1 MWIRTHSPAIYMYI
15 HSGTMRSD
23 KWSDAARTRWRWRR
37 GRSRKPRSSWQLL
50 SSSWTGQGRDWRQLP
65 GRQVFFL
72 AVAKRAFFPT
82 AGSCQAAAGP
92 AAEEGEEKGKYQVG
106 RYRISSCQ
114 LGHLSNIWQPL
125 SSWAGQE
132 RDWRQLRR
140 RQFSDTPACRWSVL
154 TVL

>member
-72 AVAKRAFFPT
+72 AVAKRAFLSDGWQLSSSSWT
-82 AGSCQAAAGP
+82 GSRGRR
-92 AAEEGEEKGKYQVG
+92 GKRQIPG
-106 RYRISSCQ
+106 RQ
-114 LGHLSNIWQPL
+114 LSN
-125 SSWAGQE
+125 
-132 RDWRQLRR
+132 
-140 RQFSDTPACRWSVL
+140 
-154 TVL
+154 